1 MTWTWDR
8 FVGGEDPRIFHF
20 THIDNLAAVLE
31 HGALVADCSM
41 RAAGTRCSETGNP
54 EIKQRRRFRSVSVQ
68 PGGVVGDYVPFYFA
82 PRSPMLFKVARKN
95 FAQGRRVQ
103 NELIYLV
110 SRVSAVE
117 AVRPVV
123 CSDRNAAA
131 SLVEFK
137 SGTAGLGH
145 LVDWDLMRSAMWND
159 TDDDPDRRQRRM
171 AELLVHE
178 SVPIGCLT
186 GIGVRGTEV
195 AERAIRCLA
204 GTALARLEVAVLT
217 DWYFD
222 ERGWQP

>member
-20 THIDNLAAVLE
+20 THIDNLAAVLGS
-31 HGALVADCSM
+31 GALVADCSM

-54 EIKQRRRFRSVSVQ
+54 DIKKRRRSRMVPVH

-103 NELIYLV
+103 DELIYLI
-110 SRVSAVE
+110 SRTSKVD
-117 AVRPVV
+117 AVRPIV

-131 SLVEFK
+131 SLVDFR
-137 SGTAGLGH
+137 SGTADLGRF
-145 LVDWDLMRSAMWND
+145 VDWDLMRSAMWND

-178 SVPIGCLT
+178 SVPLECLT
-186 GIGVRGTEV
+186 GIGVRDATV
-195 AERAIRCLA
+195 ADRAIQCLA
-204 GTALARLEVAVLT
+204 GTALARLEVRVLT